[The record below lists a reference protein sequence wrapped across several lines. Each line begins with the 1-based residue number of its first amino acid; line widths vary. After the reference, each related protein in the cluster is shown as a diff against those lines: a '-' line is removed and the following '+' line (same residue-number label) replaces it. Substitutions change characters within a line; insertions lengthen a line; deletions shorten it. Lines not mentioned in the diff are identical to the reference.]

1 MDNKVPKGEGLGQST
16 RSQIRPEF
24 TVARN
29 EGMELD
35 QPRNSG
41 DLEKFV
47 QFSEQE
53 PVPFGIRP
61 VGLFLVTFKS
71 LKTARSRVGRFIA
84 PIEELLILE
93 SNWRH
98 SLEKTA
104 MILQESQ
111 SGSVENS
118 TEKPRWATDQ
128 PKSPTVEDQAG
139 RRNDRREISSWAR
152 LRR

>member
-1 MDNKVPKGEGLGQST
+1 MDNTAPKGRGLGQST
-16 RSQIRPEF
+16 INQIRPEF

-35 QPRNSG
+35 QPWNSG

-71 LKTARSRVGRFIA
+71 LKTARIA
-84 PIEELLILE
+84 KLKIAQRSLGGPLI
-93 SNWRH
+93 SP
-98 SLEKTA
+98 S
-104 MILQESQ
+104 S
-111 SGSVENS
+111 
-118 TEKPRWATDQ
+118 PR
-128 PKSPTVEDQAG
+128 
-139 RRNDRREISSWAR
+139 
-152 LRR
+152 

>member
-1 MDNKVPKGEGLGQST
+1 MDNKVPKGKGLGQST
-16 RSQIRPEF
+16 ISQIRPEF
-24 TVARN
+24 IVARN

-71 LKTARSRVGRFIA
+71 LKTARIA
-84 PIEELLILE
+84 KLKIAQRSLGGPLI
-93 SNWRH
+93 SP
-98 SLEKTA
+98 S
-104 MILQESQ
+104 S
-111 SGSVENS
+111 
-118 TEKPRWATDQ
+118 PRWRIKLGGVMTEE
-128 PKSPTVEDQAG
+128 KSAVGHGLEDKKIMTLKVMTRPG
-139 RRNDRREISSWAR
+139 DGWR
-152 LRR
+152 

>member
-1 MDNKVPKGEGLGQST
+1 MDNKAPKGRGLGQST
-16 RSQIRPEF
+16 ISQIRPEF

-71 LKTARSRVGRFIA
+71 LKTAR
-84 PIEELLILE
+84 IE
-93 SNWRH
+93 
-98 SLEKTA
+98 K
-104 MILQESQ
+104 
-111 SGSVENS
+111 VENS